1 MFISKKQL
9 SKIKNCSILVE
20 GGYSCKCATGYEGKG
35 KTCWDI
41 DECEKGIDDCGAN
54 SYCTNNEGSFWCNC
68 TLGYMEIDLGCVDVD
83 ECTMGLSVCRNTNEC
98 ETIEHNCDINAD
110 CYDNGTY
117 FCECI
122 PGFEGNGLKGDCHD
136 IDECHRATHYCS
148 DYGIEFILV

>member
-1 MFISKKQL
+1 
-9 SKIKNCSILVE
+9 
-20 GGYSCKCATGYEGKG
+20 
-35 KTCWDI
+35 
-41 DECEKGIDDCGAN
+41 
-54 SYCTNNEGSFWCNC
+54 
-68 TLGYMEIDLGCVDVD
+68 MEIDLGCVDVD
-83 ECTMGLSVCRNTNEC
+83 ECTMDLSVCHDYADCTNTDGSYECKCIEGFSGNGRECRNTNEC

-117 FCECI
+117 YCECI